1 MAIADHK
8 VKAEDFD
15 RKDIM
20 SMPDKPS
27 EAGMNAATIKEQF
40 DAGTKKVLSPKVNAL
55 IDELTSTEGAGN
67 IGAEQIEGLS
77 GYTVQDILEAMKV
90 LLDTKQSIE
99 QSDIDIDKKFDK
111 TEAQSLVK
119 SIGFT
124 DTTGVFVITKQ
135 YGTTTTIDTAMEKVA
150 LNVRLDSQQFVLTLV
165 DGTEQRVD
173 LSAFLKQTEIKDS
186 TTIALAEESGVLV
199 AKLLAAAVKREHL
212 HSEVTEYLEAKENA
226 AAASASEA
234 GVQAGNALASANAA
248 AASQQSAKGCADDAC
263 RCASNAEI
271 TEQEVLQLKNDATGE
286 VTKATAQAVA
296 AAGSAAEAALSA
308 IRAADE
314 AKRAKEEADRAESI
328 AGGDVMTRVV
338 YDQTGK
344 NQDVFAYADGAVS
357 KLKKELSPEIETLKQ
372 QMDNLY
378 FSVEDGVLTIT
389 YDDGSGE

>member
-1 MAIADHK
+1 MAITDHK

-40 DAGTKKVLSPKVNAL
+40 DAGAKKVISPKVNAL

-77 GYTVQDILEAMKV
+77 GYTVQDILVAMKV

-99 QSDIDIDKKFDK
+99 QSDLDIDKKFDK

-124 DTTGVFVITKQ
+124 DTTGVFVITK
-135 YGTTTTIDTAMEKVA
+135 YDGTTTTIDTAMEKVA
-150 LNVRLDSQQFVLTLV
+150 LNVRLDGQQFVLTLV

-186 TTIALAEESGVLV
+186 TTIALAEEAGVLV
-199 AKLLAAAVKREHL
+199 AKLKAAAVKLEHL
-212 HSEVTEYLEAKENA
+212 NGEVTAYLEAKESA

-248 AASQQSAKGCADDAC
+248 AASQQSAKSCADDAC

-271 TEQEVLQLKNDATGE
+271 TEQEVEQLKEDAAAE
-286 VTKATAQAVA
+286 VTKAAAQAVA

-308 IRAADE
+308 VNAAKE
-314 AKRAKEEADRAESI
+314 ANRAKTEADRAESI
-328 AGGDVMTRVV
+328 AGGDVMTRAV
-338 YDQTGK
+338 YDPTGK
-344 NQDVFAYADGAVS
+344 NQDIFAYADGVVS
-357 KLKKELSPEIETLKQ
+357 DMQEVLAARLLKLEQ
-372 QMDNLY
+372 QLNGLT
-378 FSVEDGVLTIT
+378 FGVEDGVLTIT
-389 YDDGSGE
+389 YEDGSGE